1 MTLMLFS
8 TLAEVVSLG
17 AVLPFLAVLTAPE
30 RALKYRLVA
39 KAAHAFGI
47 QSAAQL
53 VLPLAI
59 VFAVI
64 AILAGAIRMA
74 QLWASM
80 RFTTTTGSEI
90 SVEVYRRTL
99 YQPYSVHVARSSD
112 DVLSGITQKVGT
124 VVLGV
129 MLPLMTLLNSGML
142 LVALLGA
149 LLVIDPA
156 VALIAAAGFGGSY
169 ALITLLTRRRLRLNS
184 RRVADQYTRVI
195 KVLQEG
201 LGGIRD
207 VILDGTQGVFCDIY
221 RGADLIFRQAQGEN
235 VFISQCPRYVMEA
248 LGLVII
254 AALAVALSHRPGGLT
269 AALPVLGALAIGA
282 QRLMPALQQAYAS
295 WATIAGSHASLADTI
310 ALLDQP
316 LPAALLLAPPP
327 PLSLLKSIQFESVRF
342 RYGSGGPW
350 VLDGITLNIPRG
362 ARVGI
367 VGSTGS
373 GKSTLLDLM
382 MALLLPTEGEVLVD
396 GQPLRGER
404 IRAWQQVIA
413 HVPQSIYL
421 ADSTVA
427 GNIAFGV
434 PPHRIDMERVR
445 LAARRAQIAE
455 FIESGTAGYDARVGE
470 RGIRLSGGQ
479 RQRIGIARALYKHAH
494 VLVLDEAT
502 SALDNATES
511 SVMEA
516 IESLDRDLT
525 ILLIAHRLS
534 TVQRCDTIIEL
545 KQGRLVAQGR
555 YEQLLES
562 SQSFQR
568 LANTVK
574 TA

>member
-1 MTLMLFS
+1 
-8 TLAEVVSLG
+8 
-17 AVLPFLAVLTAPE
+17 
-30 RALKYRLVA
+30 
-39 KAAHAFGI
+39 
-47 QSAAQL
+47 
-53 VLPLAI
+53 
-59 VFAVI
+59 
-64 AILAGAIRMA
+64 
-74 QLWASM
+74 
-80 RFTTTTGSEI
+80 
-90 SVEVYRRTL
+90 
-99 YQPYSVHVARSSD
+99 VARSSD

>member
-1 MTLMLFS
+1 MLFS